1 MSTIAAKP
9 PSSTMRDDF
18 SFMGF
23 VRQGG
28 LVGVRNHLAVISTVA
43 LCNRI
48 AELAAQRHEA
58 GQN

>member
-9 PSSTMRDDF
+9 LSTAMRDGL

-28 LVGVRNHLAVISTVA
+28 LVGVRNHLAVI
-43 LCNRI
+43 
-48 AELAAQRHEA
+48 
-58 GQN
+58 